1 MASKSVSYKVAKLA
15 TNELIK
21 LNKHEV
27 IQQIL
32 DKSGNNL
39 FLTLGTLQILKLKN
53 CVIHSENF
61 SRILKLLSY
70 DKVKLDIGITPI
82 LCF

>member
-39 FLTLGTLQILKLKN
+39 FLL
-53 CVIHSENF
+53 
-61 SRILKLLSY
+61 
-70 DKVKLDIGITPI
+70 
-82 LCF
+82 